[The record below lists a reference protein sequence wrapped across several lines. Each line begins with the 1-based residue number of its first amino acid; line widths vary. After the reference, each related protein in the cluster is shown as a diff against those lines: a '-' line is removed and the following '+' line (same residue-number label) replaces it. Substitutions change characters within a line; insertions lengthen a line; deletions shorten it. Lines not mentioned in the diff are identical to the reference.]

1 MLIEHFHAPGRR
13 KPRSQ
18 HLSAALKVAERL
30 DSLPAS
36 ELVAAFLAATL
47 GEVRISGDRYEARA
61 YGIRATSVRN
71 RTQAVRNWILAV
83 AHEAAMAPVGEVA

>member
-1 MLIEHFHAPGRR
+1 MLITHFRHRQQPGKRL
-13 KPRSQ
+13 P
-18 HLSAALKVAERL
+18 AAVKVAERL
-30 DSLPAS
+30 DALPAN

-83 AHEAAMAPVGEVA
+83 THEAAVAEVA

>member
-1 MLIEHFHAPGRR
+1 MLFEPSHTPPLRMAKSNR
-13 KPRSQ
+13 
-18 HLSAALKVAERL
+18 LAAAIKVAERL
-30 DSLPAS
+30 DGLPAN

-47 GEVRISGDRYEARA
+47 GEVRISGDRFEARA

-83 AHEAAMAPVGEVA
+83 THEAAAASISEVA